1 MNWACLPARLR
12 MSAEWLCCQTEKDVS
27 EDELGLSAA
36 GAEDVS

>member
-1 MNWACLPARLR
+1 MNWACLRPGLR

-36 GAEDVS
+36 RAEDVS